1 MQVILSVDKAM
12 ERWLSHPQV
21 LPNMPALGV
30 DEDKAGIQNIT
41 SHEQQQSWQC
51 SVMEHPATDER
62 YTVLLVES
70 FSRYCM
76 LLPYETQPSL
86 SDVETDFIAR
96 YIEDLTRFA
105 VASGRLRRDQVNQ
118 LFHQFMTHMRD
129 YRWWQNCDQAV
140 HSHLL
145 DYQCS
150 VMRLLVD
157 TGSSYLTAAQ
167 AQEMADYFNAN
178 ETSALQGQAPSAETF
193 LPVERF
199 LQDGLFRYGRGM
211 AQQPFAIND
220 AMDFANPYGHDI
232 EIGKHKDNVV
242 SINQFVK
249 N

>member
-12 ERWLSHPQV
+12 ERWLSHPQA

-30 DEDKAGIQNIT
+30 AEDKAGIQPIT

-105 VASGRLRRDQVNQ
+105 VASGRLRRNQVNQ

-129 YRWWQNCDQAV
+129 YRWWQNCDQTV
-140 HSHLL
+140 HGHLV

-150 VMRLLVD
+150 LMRLLVD
-157 TGSSYLTAAQ
+157 TGNSYVSAGQ

-178 ETSALQGQAPSAETF
+178 DTSAPQGQAASMDSF
-193 LPVERF
+193 LPVDRF
-199 LQDGLFRYGRGM
+199 LQDGLFRYAGGM
-211 AQQPFAIND
+211 AEAPFACNE
-220 AMDFANPYGHDI
+220 AGDFANPYGADI
-232 EIGKHKDNVV
+232 EIGKAKDNVV
-242 SINQFVK
+242 SLSQFAK
-249 N
+249 R

>member
-1 MQVILSVDKAM
+1 MQVILSVDKTM
-12 ERWLSHPQV
+12 ERWLSHPQT
-21 LPNMPALGV
+21 LPNMSALGV
-30 DEDKAGIQNIT
+30 EKGKAGIQAIT
-41 SHEQQQSWQC
+41 SHEQQQCWQG

-86 SDVETDFIAR
+86 GDVETDFIAR

-118 LFHQFMTHMRD
+118 LFHQFMANVRD

-157 TGSSYLTAAQ
+157 TGSSFLTVGQ

-178 ETSALQGQAPSAETF
+178 DTIAPQGQAASMASF
-193 LPVERF
+193 MPVERF
-199 LQDGLFRYGRGM
+199 LQDGLYRYAQGM
-211 AQQPFAIND
+211 AEEPFAVNEG
-220 AMDFANPYGHDI
+220 MDFANPYGGDI
-232 EIGKHKDNVV
+232 EIGKRKDNVV
-242 SINQFVK
+242 NLKQFV
-249 N
+249 NN